1 METPLLAHTAHGR
14 SRDRRVSYLDFLS
27 AQLKAPAVFFTRDPL
42 RTHSKAHGNR
52 FPRHKPEHLM
62 ATTDDP
68 ARMRVASALEATN
81 AWEGPVEID
90 LGNLLVCD
98 NAPLDPKEFN
108 KDKGG
113 PKSTE
118 ASLER
123 GRAVLQR
130 LVADLFSLPSESD
143 VNGRFVHLP
152 PGTTSFPRTKP
163 LPPQEKPL
171 TKWEKFAKD
180 KGIKKRKRSKVVFDE
195 QTDEWRRRHGKERA
209 GDANKIIIMDG
220 KWSEKG
226 GNLGG
231 SAEDPFTKEEREK
244 KERVEKNAGKQQKN
258 LQAAVATHGTKIL
271 PPTLQMSAAPRK
283 GAKALPL
290 GSMGKKQI
298 GDLTAHVAKSTASIG
313 KFNAPVPGDERV
325 KTRGKRRQFESV
337 TDTKGD
343 ISRGVGFIDKLMRRE
358 KDFEVDVNLAARK
371 IQRAKEGEARD
382 AKKQKLA
389 DKTEAATAKKSAGKK
404 GKSAAGMK
412 QKAGTNK
419 KK

>member
-1 METPLLAHTAHGR
+1 
-14 SRDRRVSYLDFLS
+14 
-27 AQLKAPAVFFTRDPL
+27 
-42 RTHSKAHGNR
+42 
-52 FPRHKPEHLM
+52 M
-62 ATTDDP
+62 ATEG
-68 ARMRVASALEATN
+68 AAQMRIASALEATG
-81 AWEGPVEID
+81 AWEGPLD
-90 LGNLLVCD
+90 LDMGNLTACD

-108 KDKGG
+108 KDTGG
-113 PKSTE
+113 VKSTS
-118 ASLER
+118 AVLER

-143 VNGRFVHLP
+143 VNGRFVQLP
-152 PGTTSFPRTKP
+152 AGTTSFPRTKP
-163 LPPQEKPL
+163 LPPQEKPM
-171 TKWEKFAKD
+171 TKWERFAKD
-180 KGIKKRKRSKVVFDE
+180 KGIKKRKRSKMVFDE

-220 KWSEKG
+220 KFSEKG

-231 SAEDPFTKEEREK
+231 ASEDPFTREDREK
-244 KERVEKNAGKQQKN
+244 KERVEKNAGRQQKN
-258 LQAAVATHGTKIL
+258 LQSAVATHGTKIL

-313 KFNAPVPGDERV
+313 KFNAPIPGDERI

-371 IQRAKEGEARD
+371 IQRAKEAESRD
-382 AKKQKLA
+382 AKKVKLSA
-389 DKTEAATAKKSAGKK
+389 KQEAASAKSVGKK
-404 GKSAAGMK
+404 GKGMSGMK
-412 QKAGTNK
+412 TKAGTNK